1 MEAVAF
7 NMMTTP
13 HFIIEKTAYRID
25 DVDAFVSKLMDEFSM
40 KVMDENSLTE
50 FVYKYSHT
58 IPTESVDRI
67 IEKNANEE
75 IREKVIQHYINIC
88 SKMEAV
94 SEENERMIEAQS
106 ILSVR
111 RNIVF
116 VILNDIARITNI
128 ML

>member
-13 HFIIEKTAYRID
+13 HFIIEKTVYRID
-25 DVDAFVSKLMDEFSM
+25 DVDTFVSKLMDEFST
-40 KVMDENSLTE
+40 KVMDEYSLIK

-58 IPTESVDRI
+58 IPTETVDRI
-67 IEKNANEE
+67 IKQNVNEE
-75 IREKVIQHYINIC
+75 ILEKVVQHYINIC

-94 SEENERMIEAQS
+94 TEEYEKMIEEES
-106 ILSVR
+106 ISCVR

-116 VILNDIARITNI
+116 VILTDIARITNI
-128 ML
+128 IL